1 METGVFLLGVVLTS
15 RFSRR
20 LEEMLSDSVRTALPP
35 GRLDAIENNPRVLF
49 DPSTIDALKADFA
62 SAGGDGARMTEML
75 LDSLNSALA
84 GAVSNALTVGALAI
98 SLSVVAVLFLS
109 TQDGSADT
117 AERE

>member
-1 METGVFLLGVVLTS
+1 MMGLAVLGVVLTK
-15 RFSRR
+15 RFSWR
-20 LEEMLSDSVRTALPP
+20 LEGMLSDSVRTALPP
-35 GRLDAIENNPRVLF
+35 GRLDAIEKNPRVLF
-49 DPSTIDALKADFA
+49 DPSTIDTLKAEFA
-62 SAGGDGARMTEML
+62 EAGVDGARMTEML

-84 GAVSNALTVGALAI
+84 GAVSDALTVGALAI